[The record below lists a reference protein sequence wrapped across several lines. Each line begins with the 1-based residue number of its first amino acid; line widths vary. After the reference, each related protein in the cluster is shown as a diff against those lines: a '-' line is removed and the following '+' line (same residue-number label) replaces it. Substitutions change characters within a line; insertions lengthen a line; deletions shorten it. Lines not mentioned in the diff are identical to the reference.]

1 MRQTVAQDTINYGN
15 FGYKWT
21 ITCFLVVQNTKK
33 GTTLI
38 AAITINVVKT
48 VVKYG
53 VVPRDPRKYAL
64 SFSVTNLRLLNKDHF
79 SLQDV

>member
-1 MRQTVAQDTINYGN
+1 MAKVYMRQTVAQDTINYGN

-48 VVKYG
+48 VVHTR
-53 VVPRDPRKYAL
+53 PRLPYAL
-64 SFSVTNLRLLNKDHF
+64 RCRGY
-79 SLQDV
+79 